1 MIDES
6 KWTNLAH
13 PQDRLTAWRALC
25 MAQVLMNHHVHSTLK
40 LAEAVNSEAKLHFV
54 LARSVPQAV
63 WMVSHRVL
71 GLSGPKSLDSWFR
84 RKVDDCI
91 KFGFP
96 APALAG
102 LSGALPDSR
111 IALPV
116 RWATP
121 AIPVYAGSQRR
132 WRASGSAMPPTAPS
146 PTERSAA
153 VASAPDAVEYPERHW
168 IAQSVAHGYAV
179 RLATVALDQ
188 RFRNREDVLVAME
201 LVVYYQRG
209 DNTAWLRPDV
219 LVAFGVQRGVQRS
232 TFKVWEEGTAPDFVL
247 EVASPSTA
255 ENDARHKAPEY
266 ARIGVREY
274 WRLDP
279 EGTLMGVPLE
289 GYRACGGRYSRVA
302 SVVGPGGVEY
312 LRSGVLGLDL
322 RTARRQGATVLV
334 IRDPRTGEEFDDA
347 VQEYDRRRRIAED
360 RASVAVSQMT
370 AARDE
375 LSATRDELTAARDE
389 LSAKEN
395 RVRELE
401 QQLRDATGQTR
412 PMGRDS

>member
-1 MIDES
+1 
-6 KWTNLAH
+6 
-13 PQDRLTAWRALC
+13 
-25 MAQVLMNHHVHSTLK
+25 
-40 LAEAVNSEAKLHFV
+40 
-54 LARSVPQAV
+54 
-63 WMVSHRVL
+63 
-71 GLSGPKSLDSWFR
+71 
-84 RKVDDCI
+84 
-91 KFGFP
+91 
-96 APALAG
+96 
-102 LSGALPDSR
+102 
-111 IALPV
+111 
-116 RWATP
+116 
-121 AIPVYAGSQRR
+121 
-132 WRASGSAMPPTAPS
+132 MPPTAPS
-146 PTERSAA
+146 STERSAA

-188 RFRNREDVLVAME
+188 HFRDREDVLVAME

-219 LVAFGVQRGVQRS
+219 QVVFGVQRGVQRS

-255 ENDARHKAPEY
+255 DKDARHKAREY

-289 GYRACGGRYSRVA
+289 GYRARGGRYNRVA

-322 RTARRQGATVLV
+322 RTAQLQGATVLV

-360 RASVAVSQMT
+360 RARAAVS
-370 AARDE
+370 
-375 LSATRDELTAARDE
+375 ELTAARDE
-389 LSAKEN
+389 LSAKDAELSAKED

-401 QQLRDATGQTR
+401 QQLRDATSQTR